1 MLQPFLFL
9 PVRIISNIKY
19 RVGVVIC
26 IALFVACNKQT
37 NTTSSEGKI
46 VAKVNNTILYSSDVE
61 NLLKNL
67 PSKDSSAYIN
77 AYVTKWTD
85 NEVFYQQALNYLTD
99 EELNIDKELEAYKK
113 ELISYKFQTKL
124 INDKLDTIITNEQ
137 IETYY
142 NANSQSFV
150 LKNNIVKVLYVKT
163 PNNIPNIEKLKKL
176 CYSIIPKDAEQLKI
190 MCVQFANNYYMNDN
204 TWLMFDDL
212 KKEIPQL
219 KEVPDYNLKN
229 GKIFEFTDE
238 TSYYFLKIIDI
249 KSKNTLSPINFE
261 KNNIKNML
269 INQRKQQLI
278 STIKKDFFDKA
289 KTNKELEIYN

>member
-9 PVRIISNIKY
+9 PVRTIKNIK
-19 RVGVVIC
+19 RGVGAVLC
-26 IALFVACNKQT
+26 IALFVACSKP
-37 NTTSSEGKI
+37 TTTTANEGKI
-46 VAKVNNTILYSSDVE
+46 VAKVNNTALYSSDIE
-61 NLLKNL
+61 SLLKNL
-67 PSKDSSAYIN
+67 PAKDSVAYTKAYI
-77 AYVTKWTD
+77 TKWAD
-85 NEVFYQQALNYLTD
+85 NEVFYQQALNYLTE

-113 ELISYKFQTKL
+113 DLIAYRFQTKL
-124 INDKLDTIITNEQ
+124 INDKLDTVVANDQ
-137 IETYY
+137 IEAYY
-142 NANSQSFV
+142 NANSQSFL

-163 PNNIPNIEKLKKL
+163 PYNIPNIEKLKKL
-176 CYSIIPKDAEQLKI
+176 CYSTSAKDAEQLKI
-190 MCVQFANNYYMNDN
+190 MCIQFANNYYMNDN
-204 TWLMFDDL
+204 TWLMFEDL

-219 KEVPDYNLKN
+219 KEVPEYNLQN